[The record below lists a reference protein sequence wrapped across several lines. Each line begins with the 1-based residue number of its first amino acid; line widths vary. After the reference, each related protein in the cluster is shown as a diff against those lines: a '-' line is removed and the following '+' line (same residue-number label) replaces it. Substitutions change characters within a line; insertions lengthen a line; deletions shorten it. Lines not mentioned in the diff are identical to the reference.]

1 MFRWII
7 GLSLRF
13 RYLVVAVSAAMIVL
27 GLGRLYDMPVDVF
40 PEFAP
45 PRVEI
50 QTEGIG
56 MTTQEVEELITIPM
70 EEILKATPEV
80 ATVRSKTVMSL
91 SSIVLIFK
99 HGTDILR
106 ARQLV
111 QERLAL
117 ASTRLPVGIGPP
129 VMLQP
134 LSSTSRTM
142 KIGIESKDMS
152 LLDLSM
158 TTYWKINFRLLR
170 VPGVANIAMWGER
183 LKQMQVQVDP
193 ERMRRHGVTLNAVE
207 ETAAEALDFGLLL
220 DSSSA
225 KTQTVGFIETPNQR
239 MYIRPVSP
247 GVTPEELAR
256 VPVPSRNGGAV
267 TLGDVADVLW
277 EQPLLI
283 GDAVINDG
291 DGLMLIVEKF
301 PWANTLEVT
310 RGVEAAL
317 DELRPGLHT
326 IEIDHQIFRPATF
339 IEDSVHN
346 LTVALLVGAV
356 LVVLVLGAFLY
367 EWRVALISL
376 LAIPL
381 SLMAAMLVLYLYEA
395 TINTMVLA
403 GFVVALGSIVDD
415 AIIDVE
421 NIVRRLRQHRKE
433 GGTKSTATVILEAS
447 LEIRSVILYA
457 TLIIVLA
464 VAPVLFMGGLSGAF
478 FVPLALSYSLA
489 LLASMVVALTVTPAL
504 CLILLDRAAIERESP
519 LVGWLQRKYQGTLER
534 ILRAPRPVYLAT
546 SAAVVAGI
554 AVWPLLGQSLLPSF
568 KERDFLM
575 HWLTPPGTSHPEMY
589 RVTVLSSKELRAIPG
604 VRNFGAHIGR
614 ALVAD
619 EVVGIDFTEN
629 WISIDPAVDYD
640 ETLAAV
646 QETVAGYP
654 GIYRDV
660 QTYLRERVK
669 EVLTGKSESIV
680 VRIFGPELE
689 VLREQA
695 DKVEE
700 ALTGIEGLV
709 ELHEEPLVDIPQVQ
723 VTVDLAKAGAV
734 GLAPGDV
741 RRDAA
746 ILFSGHEVTD
756 IHAGD
761 KVYDVMVWS
770 TPETR
775 HSPLSVR
782 EALLD
787 TPAGGQVRLGD
798 IADVRIVPSP
808 NQIVREG
815 ASRRIDVLANVG
827 SGRDLGAI
835 LEDVEDRLEEVQF
848 PLGYHAELL
857 GEGAERA
864 AAQERLL
871 LAGLAAVVGIFLLL
885 QAAFRSW
892 RLATLAFLALPAA
905 LVGGVLAAYAGD
917 GIVSLGALVGFLAV
931 LGIAARN
938 SILLI
943 RHFQHLEWVEGE
955 AFGPALVLRGAR
967 ERLSPILMTTLAT
980 GLALVPL
987 VFAADLPGHE
997 IEHPMAVVILGG
1009 LVTSTLLN
1017 LFVVPVLYLRLG
1029 SIRES
1034 DLSSELAALQPGGRA
1049 GPLGDRVQA

>member
-1 MFRWII
+1 
-7 GLSLRF
+7 
-13 RYLVVAVSAAMIVL
+13 
-27 GLGRLYDMPVDVF
+27 
-40 PEFAP
+40 
-45 PRVEI
+45 
-50 QTEGIG
+50 
-56 MTTQEVEELITIPM
+56 
-70 EEILKATPEV
+70 
-80 ATVRSKTVMSL
+80 
-91 SSIVLIFK
+91 
-99 HGTDILR
+99 
-106 ARQLV
+106 
-111 QERLAL
+111 
-117 ASTRLPVGIGPP
+117 
-129 VMLQP
+129 
-134 LSSTSRTM
+134 
-142 KIGIESKDMS
+142 
-152 LLDLSM
+152 
-158 TTYWKINFRLLR
+158 
-170 VPGVANIAMWGER
+170 
-183 LKQMQVQVDP
+183 
-193 ERMRRHGVTLNAVE
+193 
-207 ETAAEALDFGLLL
+207 
-220 DSSSA
+220 
-225 KTQTVGFIETPNQR
+225 
-239 MYIRPVSP
+239 
-247 GVTPEELAR
+247 
-256 VPVPSRNGGAV
+256 
-267 TLGDVADVLW
+267 
-277 EQPLLI
+277 
-283 GDAVINDG
+283 
-291 DGLMLIVEKF
+291 
-301 PWANTLEVT
+301 
-310 RGVEAAL
+310 
-317 DELRPGLHT
+317 
-326 IEIDHQIFRPATF
+326 
-339 IEDSVHN
+339 
-346 LTVALLVGAV
+346 
-356 LVVLVLGAFLY
+356 
-367 EWRVALISL
+367 
-376 LAIPL
+376 
-381 SLMAAMLVLYLYEA
+381 
-395 TINTMVLA
+395 
-403 GFVVALGSIVDD
+403 
-415 AIIDVE
+415 
-421 NIVRRLRQHRKE
+421 
-433 GGTKSTATVILEAS
+433 
-447 LEIRSVILYA
+447 
-457 TLIIVLA
+457 LIIVLA

-534 ILRAPRPVYLAT
+534 IIRAPRPVYLAT
-546 SAAVVAGI
+546 GAAVVAGI

-589 RVTVLSSKELRAIPG
+589 RVTVLASKELRAIPG

-629 WISIDPAVDYD
+629 WISIDPKVDYD
-640 ETLAAV
+640 DTLAAV

-695 DKVEE
+695 ERVKE

-709 ELHEEPLVDIPQVQ
+709 ELHEEPLKDIPQVQ

-746 ILFSGHEVTD
+746 ILFAGHEVTD

-787 TPAGGQVRLGD
+787 TPAGGQVSLGD

-808 NQIVREG
+808 NAIAREN

-827 SGRDLGAI
+827 GRDLGAV

-848 PLGYHAELL
+848 PLGYYAQLL

-864 AAQERLL
+864 AAQRRLL

-892 RLATLAFLALPAA
+892 RLAALAFLALPAA

-917 GIVSLGALVGFLAV
+917 GIVSLGALVGFLAI

-955 AFGPALVLRGAR
+955 AFGPGLILRGAR

-1049 GPLGDRVQA
+1049 GSPGYHAPA